1 MQIIIS
7 RLEADHLV
15 QRLAPVRGKVGQPSV
30 PMALN
35 PDGAFSIGIKIGR
48 RSMDMLL
55 VDFTGRA
62 RERVALQYPF
72 PDPDALFAE
81 IKVRLR
87 ELTQTLPAKLRGR
100 LYGVGVA
107 APLALEGWQT
117 LLGVAPEQAAKW
129 AGIDIRARVQ
139 AMTELPVEFVK
150 DTAAACVAELVAGRG
165 RSMRSFLYIF
175 VDTFIGGGLVID
187 SHLRA
192 GFNGNAGA
200 VGSMPL
206 GQADAG
212 ETAAPPQLLSVAS
225 LYKLESLYREQG
237 LDSAAATDARALE
250 APWLGHTRNWLRDCG
265 ARHRAG
271 RQRCGLPARSR
282 RRDRRR
288 LVQPRPARRAA
299 ARTRRGAGPPQL
311 GGRGAP
317 GAAGRHDRLRRAR
330 HRRRIAAAVRQLRAR
345 SRPVPQARDLI
356 ARRVDNPALNRAL
369 EPQQM
374 SVQSVATQPQ
384 PGQRPGTSGLRKKV
398 SVFQQRGYLEN
409 FVQAIFDSLEGFAG
423 QTLVLGG
430 DGRFHNDVAIQT
442 IVRMAAANGFGRVLV
457 GQGGILS
464 TPAASCVIR
473 KHQAFGGII
482 LSASHN
488 PGGPD
493 GDFGI
498 KYNAGNGGP
507 APEGLTE
514 AIYQNSLKLTRYL
527 TVDFPDIDLHRLG
540 VTRARRH
547 AGRGDRPG
555 ARPRGPAGNAVRLR
569 RDPHAAR
576 IEPSSGCVSTRCT
589 PSPARMHTKC
599 WCAGSA
605 RRPHR

>member
-1 MQIIIS
+1 MNAQVRPADAVDSRLRPRGSNHAGMREFNERVVLQAIRLHGSTPKAQIARLTHLTAQTVQIIIS

-87 ELTQTLPAKLRGR
+87 ELTQTLPAKLRSR

-165 RSMRSFLYIF
+165 RNMRSFLYIF

-225 LYKLESLYREQG
+225 LYKLESMYRKQG
-237 LDSAAATDARALE
+237 LDSTAAADARSLE
-250 APWLGHTRNWLRDCG
+250 APWLAHTRNWLRDSARAIALAVNGAACLLDLEG
-265 ARHRAG
+265 VIVDGSFSRGLLDALLLEVGAALARHSWEGVA
-271 RQRCGLPARSR
+271 
-282 RRDRRR
+282 
-288 LVQPRPARRAA
+288 
-299 ARTRRGAGPPQL
+299 
-311 GGRGAP
+311 
-317 GAAGRHDRLRRAR
+317 
-330 HRRRIAAAVRQLRAR
+330 
-345 SRPVPQARDLI
+345 RPVLLAGTIGSDARAIGGALLPLYANFAPDRDL
-356 ARRVDNPALNRAL
+356 
-369 EPQQM
+369 
-374 SVQSVATQPQ
+374 
-384 PGQRPGTSGLRKKV
+384 
-398 SVFQQRGYLEN
+398 F
-409 FVQAIFDSLEGFAG
+409 
-423 QTLVLGG
+423 
-430 DGRFHNDVAIQT
+430 
-442 IVRMAAANGFGRVLV
+442 
-457 GQGGILS
+457 
-464 TPAASCVIR
+464 
-473 KHQAFGGII
+473 
-482 LSASHN
+482 
-488 PGGPD
+488 
-493 GDFGI
+493 
-498 KYNAGNGGP
+498 
-507 APEGLTE
+507 
-514 AIYQNSLKLTRYL
+514 LKLAT
-527 TVDFPDIDLHRLG
+527 
-540 VTRARRH
+540 
-547 AGRGDRPG
+547 
-555 ARPRGPAGNAVRLR
+555 
-569 RDPHAAR
+569 
-576 IEPSSGCVSTRCT
+576 
-589 PSPARMHTKC
+589 
-599 WCAGSA
+599 
-605 RRPHR
+605 